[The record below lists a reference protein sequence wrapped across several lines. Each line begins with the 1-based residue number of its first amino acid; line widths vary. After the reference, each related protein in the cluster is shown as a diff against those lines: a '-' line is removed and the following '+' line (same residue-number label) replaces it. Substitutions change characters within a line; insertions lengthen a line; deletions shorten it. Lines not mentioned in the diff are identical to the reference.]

1 MPILFAFLQEVICA
15 GKEKWYSKKKVLRGR
30 TMFGIFKSG
39 KNKQLETLIQ
49 RIQMNVSNNYK
60 DAAQMNLKEFEE
72 LLVELEESGKL
83 GERQKAY
90 YHEQLDEFKARMKNF
105 THKDQKPTWVP

>member
-1 MPILFAFLQEVICA
+1 
-15 GKEKWYSKKKVLRGR
+15 
-30 TMFGIFKSG
+30 MFGIFKSG
-39 KNKQLETLIQ
+39 KNRQLETLIQ
-49 RIQMNVSNNYK
+49 RIRMNVSNNYK

-72 LLVELEESGKL
+72 LLVELEEAGKL